1 MASNRLLIIDDEPE
15 VAAVIGRVARGA
27 GYDTIVTT
35 DIDDFLDR
43 VRIWQPTVIALD
55 LGMPDLDGLQVLGL
69 LGDEGCKA
77 RILIVSGRDHGTMTE
92 AVALGLRRGLLMAGI
107 LQKPLRLD
115 ELRAAF
121 REIFEEA
128 GLISKS
134 DLADALQ
141 AGQFT
146 LEYQPKVDI
155 RTLCPVGVE
164 ALARWH
170 HPTRGAIG
178 PDTFIPLLEQSNV
191 IVDFTRHVVDVAVAQ
206 ARAWRDQGLRL
217 NTAINI
223 SGRCWG
229 ALDVAELIVSSC
241 QTHKINPDCI
251 VLELT
256 ETVAMVNE
264 PRTLDTM
271 NQLARLGVG
280 LSLDDF
286 GTGYSSL
293 KQLHSLPFSEIKID
307 RSFVAYCDTNDES
320 RIIIES
326 ITDMAHNLGQKVVA
340 EGIESDHVLRHLAKL
355 GCDVAQG
362 YYFARPMPAR
372 EIRTWTQDWS
382 ETWCDPSDKVGAT
395 QAGIWQS

>member
-1 MASNRLLIIDDEPE
+1 MSSNRLLIIDDEPE
-15 VAAVIGRVARGA
+15 IAAVIGRVARGA

-43 VRIWQPTVIALD
+43 VRTWNPTVIALD

-77 RILIVSGRDHGTMTE
+77 RILIVSGRDHGAMNE
-92 AVALGLRRGLLMAGI
+92 ALALGLRRGLLMAGI

-115 ELRAAF
+115 ELRTAF

-134 DLADALQ
+134 DLADALA

-155 RTLCPVGVE
+155 RTLRPVGVE

-170 HPTRGAIG
+170 HPTRGTIG
-178 PDTFIPLLEQSNV
+178 PNTFVPLLEQSNV
-191 IVDFTRHVVDVAVAQ
+191 IFDFTRSVFDMAVAQ
-206 ARAWRDQGLRL
+206 TRAWHDQGLKL
-217 NTAINI
+217 ATAINV
-223 SGRCWG
+223 SGRCWTAMDMG
-229 ALDVAELIVSSC
+229 ELVVKSCDAHHLDPHAL
-241 QTHKINPDCI
+241 

-256 ETVAMVNE
+256 ETVAMVSE
-264 PRTLDTM
+264 PRTLGTM
-271 NQLARLGVG
+271 RRLADLGVG

-293 KQLHSLPFSEIKID
+293 MQLHRLPFSEIKID
-307 RSFVAYCDTNDES
+307 RSFVADCDANDES

-326 ITDMAHNLGQKVVA
+326 VTEMAHNLGQKVVA
-340 EGIESDHVLRHLAKL
+340 EGIESDHVLRRLATL
-355 GCDVAQG
+355 RCDVAQG
-362 YYFARPMPAR
+362 YYFGRPMPAR
-372 EIRTWTQDWS
+372 DIRGWAQDWT
-382 ETWCDPSDKVGAT
+382 ETWCSTGPEAVGC
-395 QAGIWQS
+395 G

>member
-1 MASNRLLIIDDEPE
+1 MSSNRLLIIDDEPE
-15 VAAVIGRVARGA
+15 VAAVIGRVARGS

-35 DIDDFLDR
+35 DIDDFLNR
-43 VRIWQPTVIALD
+43 VRTWQPTVIALD

-69 LGDEGCKA
+69 LADEGCAA
-77 RILIVSGRDHGTMTE
+77 RILIVSGRDHDAMSN
-92 AVALGLRRGLLMAGI
+92 AVALGLQRGLLMAGI
-107 LQKPLRLD
+107 LQKPLRLE
-115 ELRAAF
+115 ELRIAF

-134 DLADALQ
+134 DLAEALH

-155 RTLCPVGVE
+155 QTLRPIGVE

-170 HPTRGAIG
+170 HPTRGPIG

-191 IVDFTRHVVDVAVAQ
+191 ILDFTRSMFDMAVAQ
-206 ARAWRDQGLRL
+206 ARAWQTQGLPL
-217 NTAINI
+217 QTAVNI

-229 ALDVAELIVSSC
+229 AFDVAELVVDSC
-241 QTHKINPDCI
+241 AAHQVDPSLL

-264 PRTLDTM
+264 PRTLATM
-271 NQLARLGVG
+271 KRLAQMGVG

-293 KQLHSLPFSEIKID
+293 SQLHKLPFSEIKID
-307 RSFVAYCDTNDES
+307 RSFVADCDRNDES

-326 ITDMAHNLGQKVVA
+326 VTDMAHALGQKVVA
-340 EGIESDHVLRHLAKL
+340 EGIESDHVLKHLARL
-355 GCDVAQG
+355 RCDVAQG
-362 YYFARPMPAR
+362 YYFGRPMPAR
-372 EIRTWTQDWS
+372 EISQWAHHWT
-382 ETWCDPSDKVGAT
+382 ETWCSAE
-395 QAGIWQS
+395 A